1 MVLNHCT
8 VCAAYESDRGDQK
21 RIPVKCDGGQIL
33 LLLNR
38 EQELSDNAK
47 IRIDFFDSQIGCVKA
62 YCGLAVRR
70 NYDASIQAPWLADC
84 EILEVAEIVE
94 GRRSLLSGM
103 EKETV
108 FTGSNQEKYTGV
120 IQNIG
125 EGGIYF
131 ITWTRQQCGDMAEF
145 SYCFVEMEYRMR
157 VSILREEVFRDGRYG
172 YGCQFL
178 DYPKGAERDI
188 KRYLHM
194 RQSGRIW

>member
-1 MVLNHCT
+1 MVLNNCT
-8 VCAAYESDRGDQK
+8 VCAVYESDQGDQK

-38 EQELSDNAK
+38 EEELSDTAK

-84 EILEVAEIVE
+84 EILEVTEIVE
-94 GRRSLLSGM
+94 GRRSLRSGM

-108 FTGSNQEKYTGV
+108 FTGSNQEEYTGV

-131 ITWTRQQCGDMAEF
+131 ITWTSQHSGDRAKF
-145 SYCFVEMEYRMR
+145 SYCFVETEYRMR
-157 VSILREEVFRDGRYG
+157 VSILREEIFRDGRYG
-172 YGCQFL
+172 YGCQLL

>member
-94 GRRSLLSGM
+94 GRRSLRSGM

-172 YGCQFL
+172 YGCQLL

>member
-47 IRIDFFDSQIGCVKA
+47 IRIDFFDSEIGCIKA
-62 YCGLAVRR
+62 HCAVAVRS
-70 NYDASIQAPWLADC
+70 NYDPSIPAPWVADC
-84 EILEVAEIVE
+84 DILDVIEIVE
-94 GRRSLLSGM
+94 ARRSLRSNM
-103 EKETV
+103 EKETI
-108 FTGSNQEKYTGV
+108 FSSPEQAEFGGI
-120 IQNIG
+120 IQNIS

-131 ITWTRQQCGDMAEF
+131 ITRTKLQYDGILEF
-145 SYCFVEMEYRMR
+145 SYCFVETEYRMKAL
-157 VSILREEVFRDGRYG
+157 IIREEVFRDGRFG

-178 DYPKGAERDI
+178 EFPKGAERDI

-194 RQSGRIW
+194 RQSGRVW

>member
-94 GRRSLLSGM
+94 GRRSLRSGM
-103 EKETV
+103 EQETV

-178 DYPKGAERDI
+178 DYPKGAERYI

>member
-94 GRRSLLSGM
+94 GRRSLRSDM

>member
-1 MVLNHCT
+1 MVDKT
-8 VCAAYESDRGDQK
+8 K
-21 RIPVKCDGGQIL
+21 R
-33 LLLNR
+33 
-38 EQELSDNAK
+38 EE
-47 IRIDFFDSQIGCVKA
+47 
-62 YCGLAVRR
+62 
-70 NYDASIQAPWLADC
+70 
-84 EILEVAEIVE
+84 
-94 GRRSLLSGM
+94 
-103 EKETV
+103 
-108 FTGSNQEKYTGV
+108 YTGV

-145 SYCFVEMEYRMR
+145 SYCFVETEYRMR

>member
-94 GRRSLLSGM
+94 GRRSLRSGM

-157 VSILREEVFRDGRYG
+157 VSILREEIFRDGRYG
-172 YGCQFL
+172 YGCQLL